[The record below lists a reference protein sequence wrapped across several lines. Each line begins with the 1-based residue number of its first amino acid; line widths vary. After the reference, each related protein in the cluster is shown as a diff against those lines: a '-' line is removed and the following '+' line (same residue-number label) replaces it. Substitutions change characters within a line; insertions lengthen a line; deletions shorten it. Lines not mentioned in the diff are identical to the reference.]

1 VRASRLASGT
11 FPASR
16 LNKDVGKPALPDDL
30 LIAQIAEGNR
40 EAFAELY
47 RRHHADVCRFAAHMC
62 GSNTA
67 AEDIVHE
74 AFVAV
79 IDSAP
84 RYRPGRTTAKLW
96 LLGIARNHARRAR
109 AVRPTLSLHDQVQA
123 GAAELAV
130 EVDPAGD
137 LDRRRHL
144 AALRRAVLGL
154 PARYREAVVLCD
166 LHELS
171 YLDAAATIGCAIGTV
186 RSRLHRGRVLLARQ
200 LCDRPAEGPCHLPP
214 VRISRTT

>member
-1 VRASRLASGT
+1 VPGT
-11 FPASR
+11 FRAFR
-16 LNKDVGKPALPDDL
+16 LNRDVGQPDPLDDL
-30 LIAQIAEGNR
+30 LIERIAEGDR

-47 RRHHADVCRFAAHMC
+47 RRHYGDICRFAAHMC
-62 GSNTA
+62 GSNGT

-79 IDSAP
+79 IASAS
-84 RYRPGRTTAKLW
+84 RYRPGQTTAKLW

-109 AVRPTLSLHDQVQA
+109 AVRPTLSLHDEAQR

-144 AALRRAVLGL
+144 EALRRAVVAL
-154 PARYREAVVLCD
+154 PVRYREAVVLCD

-171 YLDAAATIGCAIGTV
+171 YADAATAIGCAIGTV
-186 RSRLHRGRVLLARQ
+186 RSRLHRGRALLARQ
-200 LCDRPAEGPCHLPP
+200 LCGTSKARPCPLP
-214 VRISRTT
+214 VTRTIA

>member
-1 VRASRLASGT
+1 MPGT
-11 FPASR
+11 FLASR
-16 LNKDVGKPALPDDL
+16 LNRYVGEAALPDDL
-30 LIAQIAEGNR
+30 LITRIAEGDR

-47 RRHHADVCRFAAHMC
+47 RRHRADVCRFAAHMC
-62 GSNTA
+62 GSNAA
-67 AEDIVHE
+67 AEDVVHE

-79 IDSAP
+79 IDSAS

-109 AVRPTLSLHDQVQA
+109 AARPTVSLHDQAESQA
-123 GAAELAV
+123 AQLAV
-130 EVDPAGD
+130 EVDPVGD

-144 AALRRAVLGL
+144 VKLKRAVLAL
-154 PARYREAVVLCD
+154 PVRYREAVVLCD

-171 YLDAAATIGCAIGTV
+171 YADAATAIGCAIGTV
-186 RSRLHRGRVLLARQ
+186 RSRLHRGRALLARE
-200 LCDRPAEGPCHLPP
+200 LCDRAAEGSCHLPP

>member
-1 VRASRLASGT
+1 MPGT

-16 LNKDVGKPALPDDL
+16 LNRDVGEPALPDDL
-30 LIAQIAEGNR
+30 LIARIAEGDR

-47 RRHHADVCRFAAHMC
+47 RRHHTDICRFAAHMC

-79 IDSAP
+79 IDSAS
-84 RYRPGRTTAKLW
+84 RYRPGRTAAKLW
-96 LLGIARNHARRAR
+96 LLGIARNYARRAR
-109 AVRPTLSLHDQVQA
+109 AVKPTLSLHDEAQA

-130 EVDPAGD
+130 QVDPVGD

-144 AALRRAVLGL
+144 EALRRAVVAL
-154 PARYREAVVLCD
+154 PVRYREVVVLCD

-171 YLDAAATIGCAIGTV
+171 YVDAAASLGCAIGTV
-186 RSRLHRGRVLLARQ
+186 RSRLHRGRALLARQ
-200 LCDRPAEGPCHLPP
+200 LCDRAAEGPCHLPP

>member
-1 VRASRLASGT
+1 MPGT
-11 FPASR
+11 FLAPR
-16 LNKDVGKPALPDDL
+16 LNSDVGEPALPDDL
-30 LIAQIAEGNR
+30 LIARIAEGDR

-47 RRHHADVCRFAAHMC
+47 RRHHADTCRFAAHMC
-62 GSNTA
+62 GSNAA

-79 IDSAP
+79 IDSAW

-96 LLGIARNHARRAR
+96 LLGIARNYARRAR
-109 AVRPTLSLHDQVQA
+109 AVRPTLSLHDEAQA

-130 EVDPAGD
+130 EVDPVGD

-144 AALRRAVLGL
+144 EALRRAVIAL
-154 PARYREAVVLCD
+154 PVRYREAVVLCE

-171 YLDAAATIGCAIGTV
+171 YVDAATTLGCAIGTV
-186 RSRLHRGRVLLARQ
+186 RSRLHRGRALLARQ

>member
-1 VRASRLASGT
+1 MPGT
-11 FPASR
+11 FLASR
-16 LNKDVGKPALPDDL
+16 LNTDVGEDALPDDL
-30 LIAQIAEGNR
+30 LIARIAEGDR

-47 RRHHADVCRFAAHMC
+47 RRHHTDVCRFAAHMC

-79 IDSAP
+79 ISSAS

-109 AVRPTLSLHDQVQA
+109 AVRPTVSLHGQA
-123 GAAELAV
+123 ESQAAELAV
-130 EVDPAGD
+130 EVDPVGD

-144 AALRRAVLGL
+144 EALRRAVLAL
-154 PARYREAVVLCD
+154 PVRYREAVVLCD

-171 YLDAAATIGCAIGTV
+171 YADAAMAIGCAIGTV
-186 RSRLHRGRVLLARQ
+186 RSRLHRGRALLAQR
-200 LCDRPAEGPCHLPP
+200 LCGANNPSSCPLPAT
-214 VRISRTT
+214 RTIA

>member
-1 VRASRLASGT
+1 MPGT
-11 FPASR
+11 FHGPR
-16 LNKDVGKPALPDDL
+16 LNRDVGEPAPADDH
-30 LIAQIAEGNR
+30 LIARIAEGDR

-47 RRHHADVCRFAAHMC
+47 RRHHRDICRFAAHMS

-79 IDSAP
+79 IDSAS
-84 RYRPGRTTAKLW
+84 RYRPGRTTVKLW
-96 LLGIARNHARRAR
+96 LLGIARNYVRRAR
-109 AVRPTLSLHDQVQA
+109 AVRPTLSLQDQVEA
-123 GAAELAV
+123 VELAV

-144 AALRRAVLGL
+144 EALRRAVLAL
-154 PARYREAVVLCD
+154 PVRYREAVVLCD

-171 YLDAAATIGCAIGTV
+171 YLDAATTLGCAIGTV
-186 RSRLHRGRVLLARQ
+186 RSRLHRGRALLARE
-200 LCDRPAEGPCHLPP
+200 LCARPAAGPCLPP
-214 VRISRTT
+214 MRISRTT